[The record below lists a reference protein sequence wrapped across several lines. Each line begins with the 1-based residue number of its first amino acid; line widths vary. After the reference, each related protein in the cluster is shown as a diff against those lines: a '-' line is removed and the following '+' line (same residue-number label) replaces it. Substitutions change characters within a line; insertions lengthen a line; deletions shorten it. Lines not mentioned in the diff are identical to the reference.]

1 MSDPLIP
8 TVVRQ
13 LIAERL
19 DSIPELE
26 AVLLLREGA
35 PRGWT
40 AEEAGRR
47 LYVST
52 TVAAH
57 VLAELRDRGFFVSD
71 GDAYR
76 YQPESAALA
85 EAVDALAI
93 AYRGQLVAVT
103 HLIHSKPSRNVRDF
117 AEAFRLRKPRS

>member
-1 MSDPLIP
+1 MTDAQIP
-8 TVVRQ
+8 SLVRQ

-19 DSIPELE
+19 DSIPEVE
-26 AVLLLREGA
+26 AVLLLREST

-40 AEEAGRR
+40 AEDAGRR

-57 VLAELRDRGFFVSD
+57 LLEELRDRGFFVAA
-71 GDAYR
+71 GDEYA
-76 YQPESAALA
+76 YQPESPALA
-85 EAVDALAI
+85 EAVDALAA
-93 AYRGQLVAVT
+93 AYRRHLVAVT
-103 HLIHSKPSRNVRDF
+103 HLIHSKPGRNVRDF

>member
-1 MSDPLIP
+1 MPDSQIP
-8 TVVRQ
+8 ATVRQ

-26 AVLLLREGA
+26 AVLLLREGG
-35 PRGWT
+35 PRAWT

-57 VLAELRDRGFFVSD
+57 ILAELRERGFFASD

-76 YQPESAALA
+76 YEPESPALA
-85 EAVDALAI
+85 AVVDALAA
-93 AYRGQLVAVT
+93 AYRSHLVAVT
-103 HLIHSKPSRNVRDF
+103 HLIHSKPGRNVRDF
-117 AEAFRLRKPRS
+117 AEAFRLRPRS